1 MPNIL
6 SCANYLMISL
16 KSIEPFNLTIPGK
29 LQNYLALGKPIISF
43 AHGIT
48 NQIIKEAN
56 CGYAADINNLDL
68 NDLTYFILKN
78 QNEYKMSINGQQYA
92 SNNFEKKKIINNLL
106 ASL

>member
-68 NDLTYFILKN
+68 NDLTYFILKI
-78 QNEYKMSINGQQYA
+78 KMNIKCQSMV
-92 SNNFEKKKIINNLL
+92 NNMLLIILKKKKL
-106 ASL
+106 